1 MVLSSVSSRVVEESF
16 DRDGFVHVESCLS
29 QEELGMAQRQIERY
43 KREIVPELNSTEAFY
58 EDDNQP
64 ESLKQLQRMDQH
76 DEWFSQF
83 ALQTRW
89 LELAEQM
96 LRQRVVLNGVE
107 WFNKPKLSGKPTP
120 PHQDGFYFCLK
131 PDEAV
136 TFWFAIDRVDEE
148 NGCLRYAR
156 GSHLGGIRPHGCSH
170 ILGFSQAILDFG
182 DDDRVDAYAALM
194 KPGDMVAHHSRT
206 IHWAD
211 GNASNRSRQSLALVF
226 FSERAQRDD
235 AAYNRYQD
243 SVNRQHS
250 EKGIGLASVSA
261 KGLG

>member
-1 MVLSSVSSRVVEESF
+1 
-16 DRDGFVHVESCLS
+16 
-29 QEELGMAQRQIERY
+29 
-43 KREIVPELNSTEAFY
+43 
-58 EDDNQP
+58 
-64 ESLKQLQRMDQH
+64 MDQH

-136 TFWFAIDRVDEE
+136 TFWFAIDSVDEE

-156 GSHLGGIRPHGCSH
+156 RSHLGGIRPHGCSQ
-170 ILGFSQAILDFG
+170 ILGFSQTILDFG
-182 DDDRVDAYAALM
+182 DDDRADAYAALM

-211 GNASNRSRQSLALVF
+211 GNSSKRTRESLALVF
-226 FSERAQRDD
+226 FSERAQRDKE
-235 AAYNRYQD
+235 AFGRYQD
-243 SVNRQHS
+243 SVNQQHG
-250 EKGIGLASVSA
+250 ENGIS
-261 KGLG
+261 

>member
-1 MVLSSVSSRVVEESF
+1 MICVRQSLNNVKAVEESF
-16 DRDGFVHVESCLS
+16 NRDGFVHMESCLS

-43 KREIVPELNSTEAFY
+43 KRDIVPVLKSTEAFY
-58 EDDNQP
+58 EDHSRP
-64 ESLKQLQRMDQH
+64 SSLKQLQRMDQH

-96 LRQRVVLNGVE
+96 LRQKVVLNGVE

-136 TFWFAIDRVDEE
+136 TFWFAIDSVDEE

-156 GSHLGGIRPHGCSH
+156 RSHLGDIRPHGCSQ
-170 ILGFSQAILDFG
+170 ILGFSQTILDFG
-182 DDDRVDAYAALM
+182 DDDRADAYAALM

-211 GNASNRSRQSLALVF
+211 GNSSKRTRQSLALVF
-226 FSERAQRDD
+226 FSERAQRDKE
-235 AAYNRYQD
+235 AFGRYQD
-243 SVNRQHS
+243 SVNQQHG
-250 EKGIGLASVSA
+250 ENGIS
-261 KGLG
+261 

>member
-1 MVLSSVSSRVVEESF
+1 MICIHHSLNNAQAVEESF
-16 DRDGFVHVESCLS
+16 NRDGFVHVESCLS
-29 QEELGMAQRQIERY
+29 QEELLMAQRQIERY

-58 EDDNQP
+58 ENDNQP

-136 TFWFAIDRVDEE
+136 TFWFAIDSVDEE
-148 NGCLRYAR
+148 SGCLRYAR
-156 GSHLGGIRPHGCSH
+156 GSHLGGIRPHGCSQ
-170 ILGFSQAILDFG
+170 ILGFSQTILDFG
-182 DDDRVDAYAALM
+182 DDDRAGAYAALM
-194 KPGDMVAHHSRT
+194 KPGDMVAHHSRM
-206 IHWAD
+206 IHWA
-211 GNASNRSRQSLALVF
+211 GSNTSKRTRQSLALVF
-226 FSERAQRDD
+226 FSESAQRDKE
-235 AAYNRYQD
+235 AFGRYQD
-243 SVNRQHS
+243 SVNQQHG
-250 EKGIGLASVSA
+250 ENGIR
-261 KGLG
+261 